1 MLDILSNCMEMASA
15 DAVFWGGGYRF
26 NIHPQMYPFKNTA
39 FKNRIMD
46 DLYAGRI
53 FGKDGALSHTV
64 EGIKS
69 FGTDSTGSFSWS
81 EIGKHLSEYL
91 GETLG
96 ALGEMFN
103 TLQNMVFGTNGSS
116 IGDWLKGKGNDVG
129 DGDSGDKGAK
139 KLNSLGQNLNMMW
152 RSKVIQ
158 ASTMPSIHGMRAL
171 LTGEPVGNWHL
182 TVGNPLNP
190 IMVIGNL
197 ICTDMKVEVGEELG
211 PDDFPTELKVIYTLE
226 HGMPR
231 DKSGI
236 QSMFNRGSGRI
247 YQLPDWI
254 RASSD
259 YESKVDNFTGG
270 SNFYQPKYMNASKMM
285 AIGGAH
291 GYQTYKIDKGKN
303 PAMNEHTSN
312 TVIAKFTP
320 PDVDAAISN
329 IVDKSSSF
337 FGSNNSSRAWIR
349 GTAATRKLMN

>member
-1 MLDILSNCMEMASA
+1 
-15 DAVFWGGGYRF
+15 
-26 NIHPQMYPFKNTA
+26 
-39 FKNRIMD
+39 
-46 DLYAGRI
+46 
-53 FGKDGALSHTV
+53 
-64 EGIKS
+64 
-69 FGTDSTGSFSWS
+69 
-81 EIGKHLSEYL
+81 
-91 GETLG
+91 
-96 ALGEMFN
+96 
-103 TLQNMVFGTNGSS
+103 
-116 IGDWLKGKGNDVG
+116 
-129 DGDSGDKGAK
+129 
-139 KLNSLGQNLNMMW
+139 MMW

-211 PDDFPTELKVIYTLE
+211 PDDFPTELKVVYTLE

-270 SNFYQPKYMNASKMM
+270 SNFYQPKYMSASKMM

-291 GYQTYKIDKGKN
+291 GY
-303 PAMNEHTSN
+303 
-312 TVIAKFTP
+312 
-320 PDVDAAISN
+320 
-329 IVDKSSSF
+329 
-337 FGSNNSSRAWIR
+337 
-349 GTAATRKLMN
+349 

>member
-1 MLDILSNCMEMASA
+1 
-15 DAVFWGGGYRF
+15 
-26 NIHPQMYPFKNTA
+26 
-39 FKNRIMD
+39 
-46 DLYAGRI
+46 
-53 FGKDGALSHTV
+53 
-64 EGIKS
+64 
-69 FGTDSTGSFSWS
+69 
-81 EIGKHLSEYL
+81 
-91 GETLG
+91 
-96 ALGEMFN
+96 MFN

-129 DGDSGDKGAK
+129 DGESGDKGAK

-211 PDDFPTELKVIYTLE
+211 PDDFPTELKVVYTLE

-303 PAMNEHTSN
+303 PAMDEHTSN

>member
-1 MLDILSNCMEMASA
+1 
-15 DAVFWGGGYRF
+15 
-26 NIHPQMYPFKNTA
+26 
-39 FKNRIMD
+39 MD
-46 DLYAGRI
+46 
-53 FGKDGALSHTV
+53 
-64 EGIKS
+64 
-69 FGTDSTGSFSWS
+69 
-81 EIGKHLSEYL
+81 
-91 GETLG
+91 
-96 ALGEMFN
+96 
-103 TLQNMVFGTNGSS
+103 
-116 IGDWLKGKGNDVG
+116 LKGKGNDVG

-211 PDDFPTELKVIYTLE
+211 PDDFPTELKVVYTLE

-303 PAMNEHTSN
+303 PAMDEHTC
-312 TVIAKFTP
+312 KRR
-320 PDVDAAISN
+320 
-329 IVDKSSSF
+329 KRR
-337 FGSNNSSRAWIR
+337 NS
-349 GTAATRKLMN
+349 